1 MSAPKSHRS
10 LSGDSHREETAS
22 LLTHAVGMLFSI
34 GALVTMLAMADGGGL
49 KCASALVLGC
59 RFCAWRRLPCHHAF
73 WHLFV
78 FAGSACHVLAPCRF
92 VF

>member
-1 MSAPKSHRS
+1 MFMPNSHRS
-10 LSGDSHREETAS
+10 PLCASHREETAS
-22 LLTHAVGMLFSI
+22 MLTHAAGILFSI
-34 GALVTMLAMADGGGL
+34 GALVTMLAMADGSGV

-59 RFCAWRRLPCHHAF
+59 TFCAWRRLPCHHAF

-78 FAGSACHVLAPCRF
+78 FAGSACHVLAPSRF